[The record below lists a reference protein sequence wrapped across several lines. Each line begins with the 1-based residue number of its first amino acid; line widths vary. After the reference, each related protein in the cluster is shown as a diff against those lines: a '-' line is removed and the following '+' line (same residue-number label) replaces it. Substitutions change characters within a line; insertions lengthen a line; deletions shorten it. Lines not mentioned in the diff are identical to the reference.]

1 MFWLRVQKVQR
12 AVFTAIMRVFEGI
25 VVVAIVLIG
34 GLGSS
39 WYMVEAG
46 SRLTTLKQGP
56 WVTWTA
62 AARPDADPYTRAH
75 FASTGMLPVSSE
87 VQRTYMARADAGG
100 ERLYS
105 SCDYAIE
112 GLATN
117 ADWWSIA
124 VFDDRGRLIPNAAER
139 HAFTIDTIA
148 VSGTTAPSVVLS
160 REARAGNWLPTGR
173 AGRLVVMLN
182 MVDARTPS
190 GQATKSDATLPTIR
204 KIRCR

>member
-1 MFWLRVQKVQR
+1 MFWLRLQKFQR
-12 AVFTAIMRVFEGI
+12 AVLTASARLIEGI
-25 VVVAIVLIG
+25 IVVAIVLVG

-75 FASTGMLPVSSE
+75 FASTGTLPISSE
-87 VQRTYMARADAGG
+87 VQHTHMARVDSGG
-100 ERLYS
+100 ERLHS

-112 GLATN
+112 GLTTK

-124 VFDDRGRLIPNAAER
+124 VFDERGRLIPNAADR
-139 HAFTIDTIA
+139 QAYTIDTIA
-148 VSGTTAPSVVLS
+148 ASGTASPTVLLS

-173 AGRLVVMLN
+173 AGRLAVMLN
-182 MVDARTPS
+182 IVDARAPP
-190 GQATKSDATLPTIR
+190 GQGAKHETTLPTIR
-204 KIRCR
+204 KLKCR